1 MGHGE
6 GEGSQLGSNPCKV
19 HFLELHP
26 LLLHLLHLA
35 PGAGASAPLLLAN
48 PLSSALLHASSGWS
62 KLQVFKLSFDVL
74 FKALARLLLRL
85 LLLPLLLLLLLLLVA
100 VQLFLLFLKD
110 LRVLVLVS
118 DTNFPVKRSKNLF
131 VNFSS
136 FKISLFFSIVSIG
149 CHLFVLYTEQA
160 RI

>member
-1 MGHGE
+1 VGHRE

-35 PGAGASAPLLLAN
+35 PGAGAVASLLLAN
-48 PLSSALLHASSGWS
+48 PLSPALLHASSGWS

-85 LLLPLLLLLLLLLVA
+85 LLLPLLLLLLLLFVA
-100 VQLFLLFLKD
+100 VEILLLFLED
-110 LRVLVLVS
+110 LRVLILIT
-118 DTNFPVKRSKNLF
+118 DPNFPVKRKKNVL
-131 VNFSS
+131 VNFSL
-136 FKISLFFSIVSIG
+136 FKISLV
-149 CHLFVLYTEQA
+149 H
-160 RI
+160 